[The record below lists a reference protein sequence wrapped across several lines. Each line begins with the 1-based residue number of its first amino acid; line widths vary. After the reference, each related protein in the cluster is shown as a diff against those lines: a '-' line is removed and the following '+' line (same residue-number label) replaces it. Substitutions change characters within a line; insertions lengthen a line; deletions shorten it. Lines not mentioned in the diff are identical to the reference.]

1 MQKEK
6 FILCPV
12 CGNKT
17 RVQIREDTE
26 LKNFPL
32 FCPKCHKQTLINAKQ
47 LKNRYNNPFIRM
59 PKPFF
64 FFCQVVI
71 HKCVVHFFSCKLKY
85 PFILPCNYNTARY
98 VPKTPRSDE

>member
-47 LKNRYNNPFIRM
+47 LNITKAAEIAKINKSGKENR
-59 PKPFF
+59 
-64 FFCQVVI
+64 
-71 HKCVVHFFSCKLKY
+71 S
-85 PFILPCNYNTARY
+85 
-98 VPKTPRSDE
+98 

>member
-32 FCPKCHKQTLINAKQ
+32 FCPKCKQETIISVTGQNVVAVKKSENA
-47 LKNRYNNPFIRM
+47 I
-59 PKPFF
+59 
-64 FFCQVVI
+64 
-71 HKCVVHFFSCKLKY
+71 
-85 PFILPCNYNTARY
+85 
-98 VPKTPRSDE
+98 

>member
-47 LKNRYNNPFIRM
+47 LNIT
-59 PKPFF
+59 
-64 FFCQVVI
+64 
-71 HKCVVHFFSCKLKY
+71 
-85 PFILPCNYNTARY
+85 TAE
-98 VPKTPRSDE
+98 VPDAKKQSR